1 MAAPPTEPIRERIL
15 AALAT
20 LLSATRNPDTLD
32 YTTTRLTALYDEG
45 ETVSAEWDSTL
56 HVMTVRVITLD
67 AYTAPVEKGTAANR
81 LLASL
86 HTLALSSL
94 TLSGLCENI
103 TVQQASPAYSED
115 PSDYVGALLEL
126 AVTYRTAKNN
136 LYANP

>member
-1 MAAPPTEPIRERIL
+1 MAEPIRERIL

-20 LLSATRNPDTLD
+20 QMNAQRNPDALD
-32 YTTTRLTALYDEG
+32 YDEAQLTALYDEG

-86 HTLALSSL
+86 HTLALSNL
-94 TLSGLCENI
+94 TLSGLCESI

-115 PSDYVGALLEL
+115 PSAYVGALLEL
-126 AVTYRTAKNN
+126 AVTYRTAKND
-136 LYANP
+136 LYALP

>member
-1 MAAPPTEPIRERIL
+1 MAEPIRERIL

-20 LLSATRNPDTLD
+20 QMNAQRNPETLD
-32 YTTTRLTALYDEG
+32 YDEAQLTALYDEG
-45 ETVSAEWDSTL
+45 ETVSAEWDSTT
-56 HVMTVRVITLD
+56 HVMIVRLTTID
-67 AYTAPVEKGTAANR
+67 KYDEESIPRGTAANR

-86 HTLALSSL
+86 HTLALSNL

-126 AVTYRTAKNN
+126 AVTYRTAKND
-136 LYANP
+136 LYALP